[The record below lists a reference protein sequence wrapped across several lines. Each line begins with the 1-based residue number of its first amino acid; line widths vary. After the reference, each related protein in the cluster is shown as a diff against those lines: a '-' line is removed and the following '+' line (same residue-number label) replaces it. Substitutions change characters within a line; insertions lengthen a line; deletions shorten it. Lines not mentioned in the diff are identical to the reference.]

1 MGTMS
6 KIGTP
11 ASLIPIHIM
20 NTNSRQPYKTNRRI
34 KYEDTQCYPTGATG
48 IVKLTTLNH
57 GGEKRLIVHFIE

>member
-11 ASLIPIHIM
+11 ESRIPIHVM
-20 NTNSRQPYKTNRRI
+20 NTNNTQSYETNRRI
-34 KYEDTQCYPTGATG
+34 KYGDTQFYPTGATG
-48 IVKLTTLNH
+48 IVKFTTLNH